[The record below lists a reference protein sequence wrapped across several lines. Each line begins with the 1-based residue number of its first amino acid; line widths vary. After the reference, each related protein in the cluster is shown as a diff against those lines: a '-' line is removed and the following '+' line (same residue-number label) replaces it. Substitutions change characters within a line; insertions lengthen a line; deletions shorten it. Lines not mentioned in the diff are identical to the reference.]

1 MLTQKVLSLQEFTS
15 KRRLNACVMHTKK
28 KKNNNR
34 DLQSA
39 LINIW
44 NENLSTKFPIS
55 HEEGMWLQVL
65 LMSNNEQPYKN
76 VLSEGMNDEQDDWE
90 FLFPYGKG
98 FIVKIKSFIILT

>member
-1 MLTQKVLSLQEFTS
+1 
-15 KRRLNACVMHTKK
+15 MHADSESSFIEGIHFETPVECLRAAQ

-39 LINIW
+39 LIIIW

-76 VLSEGMNDEQDDWE
+76 VLSEGMNDEQDD
-90 FLFPYGKG
+90 
-98 FIVKIKSFIILT
+98 

>member
-1 MLTQKVLSLQEFTS
+1 MLTQKVLSLKEFTS

-28 KKNNNR
+28 PTNNR

-76 VLSEGMNDEQDDWE
+76 VLSEGMNDEQDD
-90 FLFPYGKG
+90 
-98 FIVKIKSFIILT
+98 

>member
-28 KKNNNR
+28 KPTNNR

-44 NENLSTKFPIS
+44 NENFSTKFPRS
-55 HEEGMWLQVL
+55 HEEGMWLPVL

-76 VLSEGMNDEQDDWE
+76 VLSEGMNDEQDD
-90 FLFPYGKG
+90 
-98 FIVKIKSFIILT
+98 

>member
-1 MLTQKVLSLQEFTS
+1 
-15 KRRLNACVMHTKK
+15 MHADSESSFIAGIHFETPVECLRDAHQKK

-76 VLSEGMNDEQDDWE
+76 VLSEGMNDEQDD
-90 FLFPYGKG
+90 
-98 FIVKIKSFIILT
+98 